1 MSMTNPTEPNENLAI
16 GSIIEVDGTHV
27 VAELKTE
34 IKELLRVYAGETY
47 YIGQF
52 GSIVKILHGPH
63 TIYGYVSRLRM
74 KSEYERDLGIVSTA
88 SNTRIVEVDLFGEGL
103 WDFENSITPPKWE
116 LKFERGVS
124 HYPLPQQ
131 TMYLTPKNELRS
143 IYNKTGDSVLSIGE
157 HVGSSGAPC
166 YVDINEL
173 LGKHTAILGSTGSG
187 KSATVAA
194 ILHSI
199 VNRKTERKYEKW
211 NPKIVILDPHGEYSN
226 SFQEHVRFS
235 TEDSSIKL
243 PYWLFNYQES
253 LSLFV
258 GKSERAATSQTNI
271 LKTALFESRKAGAEI
286 LKIDSEKITVDSP
299 IPYSCH
305 DLIERINSQKP
316 KAASDQKSHNS
327 IIEKIEKISEDPRM
341 NFLME
346 NWDGATDPTE
356 SIIAQ
361 FFGNGPAI
369 RIIDLSGVPNEV
381 AGIASAVISRLI
393 FSFKLWQTIEER
405 ASNPILLVCEEAHR
419 YVPNRGDA
427 QYGDAQEGIRR
438 LAKEGRKYGIGLFL
452 VSQRPS
458 EVEAT
463 VLSQCNSWI
472 VLRITNEND
481 REYVKAMLPDS
492 LSGLSRILSGLRR
505 REAIIVGLAT
515 MLPSRILIRELEA
528 SELPASQDINFD
540 KGWQKD
546 NISADEIHRVMNRWR
561 LQTRTDPTQ

>member
-1 MSMTNPTEPNENLAI
+1 MSMTTPTEPNENLAI

-74 KSEYERDLGIVSTA
+74 KSEYEQDRGIVTTS
-88 SNTRIVEVDLFGEGL
+88 SSVRVVEVDLFGEGQ
-103 WDFENSITPPKWE
+103 WEADNSKIPHKWE

-124 HYPLPQQ
+124 HFPLPQQ
-131 TMYLTPKNELRS
+131 TMYLTPKNELHS
-143 IYNKTGDSVLSIGE
+143 IYNKTGDSVLCIGE

-199 VNRKTERKYEKW
+199 IDRKTERGYEKW
-211 NPKIVILDPHGEYSN
+211 NPKIIILDPHGEYSK
-226 SFQEHVRFS
+226 SFPDHLKFS

-243 PYWLFNYQES
+243 PFWLFSYQETV
-253 LSLFV
+253 SLFI
-258 GKSERAATSQTNI
+258 GKTEWAATSQTNI
-271 LKTALFESRKAGAEI
+271 LKTALFESRKMGADI
-286 LKIDSEKITVDSP
+286 LKIDKEKITVDSP
-299 IPYSCH
+299 IPYSLS
-305 DLIERINSQKP
+305 DLTRIIDADKP
-316 KAASDQKSHNS
+316 PQSSKQDKHIS
-327 IIEKIEKISEDPRM
+327 ILQKIEKLSEDPRM
-341 NFLME
+341 NFLMQD
-346 NWDGATDPTE
+346 WDKKTDPTE
-356 SIIAQ
+356 SIITQ
-361 FFGNGPAI
+361 FLGDGPAI

-381 AGIASAVISRLI
+381 AGITSAVISRLI
-393 FSFKLWQTIEER
+393 FSFKLWQNADER
-405 ASNPILLVCEEAHR
+405 SSNPILLVCEEAHR
-419 YVPNRGDA
+419 YVPNKGDA

-438 LAKEGRKYGIGLFL
+438 LAKEGRKYGIGLIL

-458 EVEAT
+458 EVDPT

-472 VLRITNEND
+472 VLRITNDND
-481 REYVKAMLPDS
+481 RENVKAMLPDS
-492 LSGLSRILSGLRR
+492 LSGLTRILSGLRR

-515 MLPSRILIRELEA
+515 MLPSRILIRELEPA
-528 SELPASQDINFD
+528 KLPASQDIDFD
-540 KGWQKD
+540 KGWQKE
-546 NISADEIHRVMNRWR
+546 NISADEIHKVMNRWR
-561 LQTRTDPTQ
+561 LQTRAD

>member
-1 MSMTNPTEPNENLAI
+1 MKMATTIPTEPNDNLAI

-74 KSEYERDLGIVSTA
+74 KSEYELEKGIITSS
-88 SNTRIVEVDLFGEGL
+88 SNARVVEVDLFGEGL
-103 WDFENSITPPKWE
+103 WETDTSTKPHKWV

-131 TMYLTPKNELRS
+131 TMYLTPKNELHF
-143 IYNKTGDSVLSIGE
+143 IYNITGDSVLLIGE

-166 YVDINEL
+166 YVDMNEL
-173 LGKHTAILGSTGSG
+173 LGKHTAILGSTGAG

-199 VNRKTERKYEKW
+199 IDRKAERGYPKW
-211 NPKIVILDPHGEYSN
+211 NPKIIILDPHGEYSK
-226 SFQEHVRFS
+226 SFPDCLCYS
-235 TEDSSIKL
+235 TDNASIKL
-243 PYWLFNYQES
+243 PYWLFNFQES
-253 LSLFV
+253 ISVFIGKTEFV
-258 GKSERAATSQTNI
+258 ATSQANI
-271 LKTALFESRKAGAEI
+271 LKTALFESRKKGAEK
-286 LKIDSEKITVDSP
+286 LGIDITKITVDSP
-299 IPYSCH
+299 IPYSIK
-305 DLIERINSQKP
+305 DLKKNIEDDKP
-316 KAASDQKSHNS
+316 TQSSKQDSHNS
-327 IIEKIEKISEDPRM
+327 ILQKIDKLLDDPRM
-341 NFLME
+341 KFLME
-346 NWDGATDPTE
+346 DWDKETDPAS
-356 SIIAQ
+356 SIIGQ
-361 FFGNGPAI
+361 FLGEGSPI

-393 FSFKLWQTIEER
+393 FSFKLWQNIEER
-405 ASNPILLVCEEAHR
+405 SSNPILIVCEEAHR

-458 EVEAT
+458 EVDST

-472 VLRITNEND
+472 VLRITNDND
-481 REYVKAMLPDS
+481 REHVKAMLPDS
-492 LSGLSRILSGLRR
+492 LSGLSRVLSSLRR
-505 REAIIVGLAT
+505 REAMIVGLAT
-515 MLPSRILIRELEA
+515 MLPSRILIKELDPA
-528 SELPASQDINFD
+528 KLPASQDIDFD

-546 NISADEIHRVMNRWR
+546 TISSDKIQSVMDRWR
-561 LQTRTDPTQ
+561 LQMRPD